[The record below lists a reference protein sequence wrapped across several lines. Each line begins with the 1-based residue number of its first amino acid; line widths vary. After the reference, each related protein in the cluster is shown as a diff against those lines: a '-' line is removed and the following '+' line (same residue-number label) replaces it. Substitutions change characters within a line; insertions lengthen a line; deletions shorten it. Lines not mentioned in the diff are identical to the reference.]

1 MTPGYDRKGLL
12 HLAVV
17 YVVWGSTYLAIRLCV
32 REGAGFPPFTLA
44 FMRVLVAGVILL
56 AWGKM
61 KGSRLRL
68 TRAEAVVLAG
78 TGLLLWVGGNGLVTW
93 AEQKADS
100 GLAALLVAS
109 LAIWGAILEA
119 IVDRRRPTLKLTG
132 SLLIGFVGVG
142 LLSWPTISAGTSSE
156 LWSIA
161 ALLSAPF
168 WWALGSVWLTRRRP
182 DLSVQVISGW
192 QHLFGGVGFLIV
204 ILLRQEPLPTPTPE
218 AWFSWVYLTIFG
230 SVIAFTSYISV
241 LKLLPVQLGMT
252 YSYAN
257 PVIAVFLGWLI
268 LSEPVTGWTLAGTSL
283 VLAGIAGV
291 FNNKSKASC

>member
-1 MTPGYDRKGLL
+1 LTPRYDRKGLL
-12 HLAVV
+12 HLLVV

-44 FMRVLVAGVILL
+44 FMRVFVAGVILL
-56 AWGKM
+56 AWGKLQ
-61 KGSRLRL
+61 GSRLRL
-68 TRAEAVVLAG
+68 ARDEAVVLAG

-119 IVDRRRPTLKLTG
+119 IIDRRRPTPKLAG
-132 SLLIGFVGVG
+132 SLLIGFAGVG
-142 LLSWPTISAGTSSE
+142 LLSWPTIHAGSSGE
-156 LWSIA
+156 LWSVI

-218 AWFSWVYLTIFG
+218 AWFSWIYLTLFG
-230 SVIAFTSYISV
+230 SVVAFTSYISV

-268 LSEPVTGWTLAGTSL
+268 LREPVTGWTLAGTAL

-291 FNNKSKASC
+291 FNNKQKSS